1 MRQAIILAGG
11 KGTRLRPYTVSLP
24 KPLMPVGD
32 YPILEIMI
40 LQLARSGFSRI
51 ILAVN
56 HQAELIKAYF
66 GNGSRFG
73 IEILYSLEKKPL
85 GTVGPLGFIY
95 DLDKNFLVMNGD
107 ILTDLNFE
115 KLLQLHESKKNLL
128 TVSTY
133 RRSTK
138 IDYGVLDLSSDN
150 NVIGFREKPVLD
162 FNVSM
167 GIYVMNKKIL
177 KHIPKDKFG
186 FDDLILRLLAKNE
199 KVAVNVYDGYWMD
212 IGRPEDFFSANEDF
226 ETMRG
231 KFLID

>member
-32 YPILEIMI
+32 YPILEIII

-85 GTVGPLGFIY
+85 GTVGPLGFID

-115 KLLQLHESKKNLL
+115 QLFQLHESKKNLL

-133 RRSTK
+133 RRATK
-138 IDYGVLDLSSDN
+138 IDYGVLDLSSDD
-150 NVIGFREKPVLD
+150 NVIGFREKPVLE

-167 GIYVMNKKIL
+167 GVYVINKKIL
-177 KHIPKDKFG
+177 NHIPKKKFG
-186 FDDLILRLLAKNE
+186 FDDLILCLLGKNK
-199 KVAVNVYDGYWMD
+199 KVAVNIYDGYWMD
-212 IGRPEDFFSANEDF
+212 IGRPDDFFSANEDF
-226 ETMRG
+226 ESMRG

>member
-85 GTVGPLGFIY
+85 GTVGPLGFIK

-115 KLLQLHESKKNLL
+115 QLFELHESKKNLL

-138 IDYGVLDLSSDN
+138 IDYGVLDLSSDD
-150 NVIGFREKPVLD
+150 NVIGFREKPVLE

-167 GIYVMNKKIL
+167 GVYVMNKKIL
-177 KHIPKDKFG
+177 NHIPKKKFG
-186 FDDLILRLLAKNE
+186 FDDLILCLLARNE
-199 KVAVNVYDGYWMD
+199 KVAVNIYDGYWMD
-212 IGRPEDFFSANEDF
+212 IGRPDDFFSANEDF
-226 ETMRG
+226 ESMRG

>member
-40 LQLARSGFSRI
+40 LQLARRGFSKI
-51 ILAVN
+51 TLAVN
-56 HQAELIKAYF
+56 HQADLIKAYF
-66 GNGSRFG
+66 GNGKRFG
-73 IEILYSLEKKPL
+73 IEIFYSLEKKPL
-85 GTVGPLGFIY
+85 GTIGPLGFIN
-95 DLDKNFLVMNGD
+95 DLDENFLVTNGD

-115 KLLQLHESKKNLL
+115 KLFKLHESKKHLL

-133 RRSTK
+133 RRPTK

-177 KHIPKDKFG
+177 NHIPKDKFG
-186 FDDLILRLLAKNE
+186 FDDLILRLLAKSE

-212 IGRPEDFFSANEDF
+212 IS
-226 ETMRG
+226 
-231 KFLID
+231 

>member
-40 LQLARSGFSRI
+40 LQLARRGFSKI
-51 ILAVN
+51 TLAVN
-56 HQAELIKAYF
+56 HQADLIKAYF
-66 GNGSRFG
+66 GNGRRFG
-73 IEILYSLEKKPL
+73 VKIFYSLEKKPL
-85 GTVGPLGFIY
+85 GTIGPLGLIN
-95 DLDKNFLVMNGD
+95 DLNENFLVMNGD

-186 FDDLILRLLAKNE
+186 FDDLIIRLLAKNE
-199 KVAVNVYDGYWMD
+199 KVAVSVYDGYWMD

>member
-40 LQLARSGFSRI
+40 LQLARRGFSKI
-51 ILAVN
+51 TLAVN
-56 HQAELIKAYF
+56 HQADLIKAYF
-66 GNGSRFG
+66 GNGKRFG
-73 IEILYSLEKKPL
+73 VEIFYSLEKKPL
-85 GTVGPLGFIY
+85 GTIGPLGFIN
-95 DLDKNFLVMNGD
+95 DLNENFLVINGD

-199 KVAVNVYDGYWMD
+199 KVAVYIYNGYWMD